1 MHVNHTSAHK
11 FTRLPTTFTYLFIA
25 ACTAKHIQNHCRGDI
40 GFGSP
45 PLHCICQNSSNAFCP
60 CPSFTY
66 ATIMALK
73 QPYQVHTSILNP
85 KASSLLSNM
94 EHMSMRLSNIQFMAA
109 FYYLCMDASQH
120 LNCWV
125 AHAWSAWTKMKM
137 SGPILSSGVCWESSI
152 VFLNSPAWTCWASHA
167 FDEVSKCAIT
177 GSTLPNNKVSVCC
190 CARVS
195 AYCVWTYLTICLQP
209 NPADQLCTTHRSTQT
224 KLSNISTKNNA
235 TIPSIN
241 NQVIR
246 TINFIIVTGMQSHH
260 SNRFENTM

>member
-11 FTRLPTTFTYLFIA
+11 FTRLPTTFAYLFIA
-25 ACTAKHIQNHCRGDI
+25 ACTTKCIQSHCRGDI
-40 GFGSP
+40 EFGSP

-66 ATIMALK
+66 ATIVALK
-73 QPYQVHTSILNP
+73 QPYQVRTSILNP

-109 FYYLCMDASQH
+109 FNYLCMDASQH

-125 AHAWSAWTKMKM
+125 AHALSPWTKIKM

-152 VFLNSPAWTCWASHA
+152 VFLNSPAWTCWASQA
-167 FDEVSKCAIT
+167 FDKVSKCAIT

-195 AYCVWTYLTICLQP
+195 AYCHILCLNFSYHLPTTRNP
-209 NPADQLCTTHRSTQT
+209 NPADQLCTTTAQH
-224 KLSNISTKNNA
+224 K
-235 TIPSIN
+235 PSYQKFQPRI
-241 NQVIR
+241 
-246 TINFIIVTGMQSHH
+246 MQQ
-260 SNRFENTM
+260 FPA